1 MSDESARKMTVALVR
16 EAPEADFVEV
26 AFFQSAR
33 FFRLPKS
40 STDFEASFRRL
51 RTSQAEGRPVEVTLA
66 ASGSEEI
73 VRVRGPG
80 GE

>member
-1 MSDESARKMTVALVR
+1 MSEESPRKMTAALVR
-16 EAPEADFVEV
+16 EGPEADFVEV

-33 FFRLPKS
+33 FYRLPKS
-40 STDFEASFRRL
+40 SPDFEVSFRRL

-66 ASGSEEI
+66 ASGSGEI
-73 VRVRGPG
+73 VEVREPG